1 MIVNG
6 EKDCAIEIGGKVFHS
21 VQEMAECIAD
31 LQDKEN
37 TLNKASDMVGKL
49 ISENR
54 MLKKRIDEL
63 SALPLFDIN
72 KLAQDMYEVAR
83 KRHENGGL
91 PIDTLGLLKHCAG
104 EVIEATEA
112 FSIASNIDIELEKR
126 IDYYGSYT
134 KELAD
139 IIACVLIMLA
149 KGKFD
154 IKKLLTDC
162 LEKNK
167 ARAEGNGDKK

>member
-6 EKDCAIEIGGKVFHS
+6 EKDCAIEINGEVFNS
-21 VQEMAECIAD
+21 VQQMADRIAD
-31 LQDKEN
+31 LQVKEN
-37 TLNKASDMVGKL
+37 TLNKASDMVGNL
-49 ISENR
+49 IDENR
-54 MLKKRIDEL
+54 RLNRRIDEL

-72 KLAQDMYEVAR
+72 KLAQNMYDVAR

-91 PIDTLGLLKHCAG
+91 PVDTLGLLKHCAG
-104 EVIEATEA
+104 EVVEATEA
-112 FSIASNIDIELEKR
+112 FSLASNIDIELEKR
-126 IDYYGSYT
+126 IGYYGSYT

-139 IIACVLIMLA
+139 IIACVLIILA

-154 IKKLLTDC
+154 IKKLLTEC